1 MPQASWV
8 ILRAIG
14 LLTVHTPF
22 IICLEVEVSFFF
34 CFGTMHAG
42 WVKNK
47 THKPQADE
55 IRCIFT
61 LRFLRG
67 LRRLRPRR
75 PRRRVLPPI
84 FLNEKEPGLLF
95 PMLLNEKDPAM
106 GVLEIGLMEIQ
117 HT

>member
-1 MPQASWV
+1 MCFV
-8 ILRAIG
+8 FG
-14 LLTVHTPF
+14 LCLLAGSKTKHTK
-22 IICLEVEVSFFF
+22 LL
-34 CFGTMHAG
+34 
-42 WVKNK
+42 
-47 THKPQADE
+47 PQADE

-95 PMLLNEKDPAM
+95 LMLLNEKDPAM

-117 HT
+117 RT